1 MSDEAKAASLDELW
15 NMVKILSQH
24 VDNLNKRLEAEQVK
38 NEELNTENSGWLD
51 VYQRLLSQNL
61 RFESEAKSLRSVIS
75 DLESRLREYQGGS

>member
-24 VDNLNKRLEAEQVK
+24 VDDLKKRLEAEQVK